1 MGQESG
7 GDDETPDID
16 GNDGMTL
23 MGGGNTGRDV
33 IGLLSTSEIMSK
45 GKQELVDIYWQCVRI
60 AVFELIRLAIMGSL
74 PV

>member
-1 MGQESG
+1 MLILHKQTRAGRESG

-33 IGLLSTSEIMSK
+33 I
-45 GKQELVDIYWQCVRI
+45 
-60 AVFELIRLAIMGSL
+60 AVIRNSYLHRRL
-74 PV
+74 